1 MAAAKHKFETDVA
14 EKKKTDPKYDETAD
28 KKRSDDA
35 LAAEKKLNDAALAAA
50 DKQLAVEMG
59 MAQQTYDD
67 IMANKPPPP
76 PSAAVAAAAAAA
88 KK

>member
-1 MAAAKHKFETDVA
+1 
-14 EKKKTDPKYDETAD
+14 
-28 KKRSDDA
+28 